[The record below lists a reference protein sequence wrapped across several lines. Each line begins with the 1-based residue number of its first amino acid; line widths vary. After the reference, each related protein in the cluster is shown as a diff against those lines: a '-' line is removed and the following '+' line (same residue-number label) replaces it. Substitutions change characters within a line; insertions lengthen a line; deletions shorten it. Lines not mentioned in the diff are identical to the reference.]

1 MMDQFFSNILVFLL
15 LRWLV
20 FVYNLLKFPRLKPM
34 PTPENPKVSILIP
47 ARNEAENLKRNLPS
61 VLRQG
66 AFEVL
71 VLDDL
76 SEDETA
82 QVAQEI
88 GKGYPGFRL
97 IRGKPPPQGWVGKNW
112 ACWQL
117 AQEARGEILVF
128 TDADVFWEEGALG
141 GLISALEGKDVI
153 SALTRQ
159 EGDTAGM
166 LVFLMNGLFSFLPHP
181 ALEALGFANG
191 QVLAFRR
198 DAYWSIGGHQ
208 AVKNEVLEDINIGR
222 RVKKYGLRYRLYLG
236 LDLFRVRMYRNYLE
250 TIQGLGKNFLDI
262 HMKNPAILL
271 GSAYY
276 HLSIYTVPWL
286 FGRWD
291 LGLLGIL
298 ERAFVQIALKD
309 RLLPAFF
316 TPIVPILFLPI
327 YIRALLPGKTW
338 KGRPV

>member
-1 MMDQFFSNILVFLL
+1 M
-15 LRWLV
+15 
-20 FVYNLLKFPRLKPM
+20 
-34 PTPENPKVSILIP
+34 
-47 ARNEAENLKRNLPS
+47 
-61 VLRQG
+61 
-66 AFEVL
+66 
-71 VLDDL
+71 
-76 SEDETA
+76 
-82 QVAQEI
+82 
-88 GKGYPGFRL
+88 
-97 IRGKPPPQGWVGKNW
+97 
-112 ACWQL
+112 
-117 AQEARGEILVF
+117 
-128 TDADVFWEEGALG
+128 GALV
-141 GLISALEGKDVI
+141 SALEGKDLV

-159 EGDTAGM
+159 EGDIAGM

-181 ALEALGFANG
+181 ALEALRFANG

-208 AVKNEVLEDINIGR
+208 AVKNEVLEDISIAR
-222 RVKKYGLRYRLYLG
+222 RVKNYRLYVG

-262 HMKNPAILL
+262 HMKSPAILL
-271 GSAYY
+271 GAAFY
-276 HLSIYTVPWL
+276 HLSIYTIPWL

-298 ERAFVQIALKD
+298 ERAVVQIALRD

-316 TPIVPILFLPI
+316 TPLAPVLFLPI